1 MSEQKAQIGIFGGSG
16 FYSLFDKADPLRP
29 SSSEVREIDMD
40 TPYGKPSDKI
50 TIGEIAGRKA
60 VFLPR
65 HGRGHK
71 FAPHTIPYK
80 ANLWAFKELG
90 VEKII
95 APTAAGSLQ
104 PNIKPGEF
112 VVCDQFVD
120 RTYGRAQTFY
130 DGPKILHVSCADPY
144 CPEMRKTAIEC
155 CKNLNIVAHEKGTV
169 VVIEGPRF
177 STKAESQWYQ
187 KAGFEVINMTQYPEA
202 ALARELAMCYANIS
216 LITDYDAGLAGPIS
230 VEELRA
236 GKQDGMPAVDAKA
249 VVEIFNKNISKVK
262 DLVFEMV
269 KNMPNERVCECKNS
283 LVNAVM

>member
-1 MSEQKAQIGIFGGSG
+1 MLEQKARIGIFGGSG
-16 FYSLFDKADPLRP
+16 FYSLFDNA
-29 SSSEVREIDMD
+29 EEIEMD

-60 VFLPR
+60 AFLPR

-130 DGPKILHVSCADPY
+130 NGPKIAHVSCADPY
-144 CPEMRKTAIEC
+144 CPEMRRLATDC
-155 CKNLNIVAHEKGTV
+155 CKNLSIIAHEKGTV

-177 STKAESQWYQ
+177 STKAESRWYQ
-187 KAGFEVINMTQYPEA
+187 KSGFEVINMTQYPEA

-216 LITDYDAGLAGPIS
+216 LITDYDAGLVGLEGI
-230 VEELRA
+230 
-236 GKQDGMPAVDAKA
+236 KAVDAKE
-249 VVEIFNKNISKVK
+249 VVEVFNKNISKVK
-262 DLVFEMV
+262 ELIFEMV
-269 KNMPNERVCECKNS
+269 KNMTSERSCECKNS
-283 LVNAVM
+283 LMNAGM